1 MKSHTIKLIIFIS
14 TAALI
19 GLIVTQT
26 LWIKTAIDIN
36 KRQFEFRVQSAIS
49 NAVNEVKSGV
59 DSVKVHSLER
69 VYPEAVLHILKP
81 KLLDSLLKKYLRF
94 RKIDTGF
101 EFALV
106 KIKNDSMIFKTD
118 HFTNMCSDHKIY
130 YHCVSYIYLKEN
142 YMLELM
148 FPKLDK
154 YFMGQVGN
162 WVFLS
167 GIFLVS
173 IILCFGFIVFAVFR
187 QKKVSEMKTDFI
199 NNITHEF
206 KTPIS
211 TISLA
216 SEILVNVKEE
226 GHLEKV
232 TRYAKIIQEEN
243 NRMQKQVDQVLRM
256 SRIDKNEYEI
266 NKEETDIHEL
276 LHNAIHNL
284 CLDLGDKA
292 VNVKYILEAP
302 KPSIMV
308 DPIHLTN
315 IVKNLVENACKYST
329 CDPYIKVST
338 SNTSEGIIISVED
351 NGIGIAQDKHKH
363 IFEKFYRVPT
373 GDVHDVKGSG
383 IGLYYVKVMVE
394 AHNGKVTVKS
404 EPGKGSRF
412 DVFLPFQ

>member
-1 MKSHTIKLIIFIS
+1 MKNRTIKLIIFIS

-19 GLIVTQT
+19 GLIITQT
-26 LWIKTAIDIN
+26 LWINTAIDIN

-49 NAVNEVKSGV
+49 NAVNEVKSSH
-59 DSVKVHSLER
+59 DSVAVHNIER
-69 VYPEAVLHILKP
+69 LYPEAILHILEP
-81 KLLDSLLKKYLRF
+81 NLLDSLLKKYLRF
-94 RKIDTGF
+94 RKVETDF

-106 KIKNDSMIFKTD
+106 KIKNDSIIYKTE
-118 HFTNMCSDHKIY
+118 HFTNKCPNHKIY

-148 FPKLDK
+148 FPKLNE
-154 YFMGQVGN
+154 YFMGEVWN
-162 WVFLS
+162 WVLLS
-167 GIFLVS
+167 GVFLISV
-173 IILCFGFIVFAVFR
+173 ILCFGFIVYAVFR

-216 SEILVNVKEE
+216 SEILVNVKDVA
-226 GHLEKV
+226 HLEKV

-243 NRMQKQVDQVLRM
+243 HRMQKQVDQVLRM

-284 CLDLGDKA
+284 CLDLGDKT
-292 VNVKYILEAP
+292 VNVKYILEAQRYN
-302 KPSIMV
+302 IMA

-315 IVKNLVENACKYST
+315 IIKNLVENACKYST
-329 CDPYIKVST
+329 CDPDIKVST

-351 NGIGIAQDKHKH
+351 KGIGIAQDKHKH

-383 IGLYYVKVMVE
+383 FGLYYVKVMVE

-404 EPGKGSRF
+404 ELGKGSRF